1 MVTIISAETLKPPPP
16 RLTEGLCN
24 NCGKIWT
31 LDTKQG
37 LCQWCGEQAHH
48 QPKRTQALRGIKSRA
63 KRQQRQAAAEG
74 VGYDQ
79 LEGDWLTFY
88 NVASR
93 YSHKA
98 KAQDRQDLLHDII
111 ITLAEVV
118 SNNGHKPIADLAM
131 YRVASIT
138 VADYWRTQYKLT
150 NGLDCGSC
158 SKAQRKECRKDWLY
172 EACPKAIKLVS
183 LSQPLVD
190 SEGNLTELGD
200 TIADD
205 KAIDLDAWLDI
216 TTFLLGCPDRLVL
229 IAEARLAGIP
239 LDHTDREYLRRWRQR
254 EQKRLF

>member
-1 MVTIISAETLKPPPP
+1 MVTIVSADTLAAPPP
-16 RLTEGLCN
+16 RPLDGVCSQ
-24 NCGKIWT
+24 CHKIWT

-37 LCQWCGEQAHH
+37 VCQLCGVQAHQQTRQTH
-48 QPKRTQALRGIKSRA
+48 ALRSIKSRA
-63 KRQQRQAAAEG
+63 KRNQRQAVAEG

-79 LEGDWLTFY
+79 LEGEWLTFY
-88 NVASR
+88 NVAAR

-98 KAQDRQDLLHDII
+98 KAQDRQDLLHDIL

-118 SNNGHKPIADLAM
+118 SNNGHKPITDLAM

-138 VADYWRTQYKLT
+138 VADYWRAQYKLT

-183 LSQPLVD
+183 LSQPIVD
-190 SEGNLTELGD
+190 TEGNLTELGD

-205 KAIDLDAWLDI
+205 KAIDLDAWLDRK
-216 TTFLLGCPDRLVL
+216 TFLLGCPDRLIL

-239 LDHTDREYLRRWRQR
+239 PDHTDREYLRRWRQR